1 MRKTLY
7 FDKDA
12 NDILEQMPQK
22 KQSEF
27 AREAVKFYHR
37 NKDLEQKQTK
47 PKPTPQAEVTLI
59 G

>member
-7 FDKDA
+7 FDKDS

-27 AREAVKFYHR
+27 AREAVKFFH
-37 NKDLEQKQTK
+37 QSKQNESVTV
-47 PKPTPQAEVTLI
+47 PKVEVKI
-59 G
+59 ND